1 MPNLL
6 FSKDSITY
14 IIITGDFCFV
24 FLCGRMIEYY
34 DPQSDPQDP
43 LTNPM

>member
-24 FLCGRMIEYY
+24 LFFFFFFLLLFLDG
-34 DPQSDPQDP
+34 
-43 LTNPM
+43 

>member
-24 FLCGRMIEYY
+24 LFCFFFFFVVVLGWMIESY
-34 DPQSDPQDP
+34 DP
-43 LTNPM
+43 

>member
-24 FLCGRMIEYY
+24 LFFFFFLLLFLDG
-34 DPQSDPQDP
+34 
-43 LTNPM
+43 

>member
-24 FLCGRMIEYY
+24 LFFFFFVVVVGWMIESY
-34 DPQSDPQDP
+34 DP
-43 LTNPM
+43 

>member
-14 IIITGDFCFV
+14 IIITGVFCFV
-24 FLCGRMIEYY
+24 LFFFFFVVVFGWMIESY
-34 DPQSDPQDP
+34 DP
-43 LTNPM
+43 